1 MENFSLFNLLRALG
15 GANAGADGGESA
27 ADKGNES
34 HAGGE
39 TPRTNGAPHAAES
52 EDGAQKT
59 GGAKSPSD
67 MGGQTNVLAE
77 VLERHE
83 KISNRIK
90 SKTYR
95 PPHGR

>member
-15 GANAGADGGESA
+15 GVNAGADGRERA
-27 ADKGNES
+27 ADRGSDS

-39 TPRTNGAPHAAES
+39 APRTNGAPPAAGS
-52 EDGAQKT
+52 EGGTQKA
-59 GGAKSPSD
+59 GGAKSASD
-67 MGGQTNVLAE
+67 AGGQANMLAE

-95 PPHGR
+95 PPRG